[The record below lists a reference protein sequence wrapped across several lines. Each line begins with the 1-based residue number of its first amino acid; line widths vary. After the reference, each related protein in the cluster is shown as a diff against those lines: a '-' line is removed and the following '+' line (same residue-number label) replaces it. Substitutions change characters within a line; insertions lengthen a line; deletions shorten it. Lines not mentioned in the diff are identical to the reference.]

1 MVFTAFLPLIQII
14 DCVPSGNSAS
24 KPVSDTMEE
33 VSLTQP
39 LLTLAVLLEALLVVL
54 FMLSQDSL
62 FGFRL
67 GPDVRDAS

>member
-1 MVFTAFLPLIQII
+1 
-14 DCVPSGNSAS
+14 
-24 KPVSDTMEE
+24 MEE